1 MKDRS
6 MGIHGIVCGDAEIRR
21 TERAPF
27 FLRKMERR
35 NENEKHS

>member
-27 FLRKMERR
+27 
-35 NENEKHS
+35 EKNGKEK